1 MSQEYTMRYSHRITR
16 WKSAAAIGVAG
27 VITGLITAGVVG
39 GTLAS
44 APLASLDI
52 TTAQP
57 PPPGPQVASATLAS
71 ASATLASA
79 SATLASVGVPA
90 PQPPAVGPETV
101 VITDPGGGDNGPKAV
116 VISGGDPHEEGLE
129 GVVR

>member
-71 ASATLASA
+71 ASATLAS
-79 SATLASVGVPA
+79 VGVPA

>member
-71 ASATLASA
+71 
-79 SATLASVGVPA
+79 VGVPA